1 MPQALSAGGALDR
14 SAQNA
19 SAGTGTGAYTVRTG
33 DSLQTIAQ
41 AAYGDS
47 QLWYLIADATA

>member
-1 MPQALSAGGALDR
+1 
-14 SAQNA
+14 
-19 SAGTGTGAYTVRTG
+19 VRTG

-47 QLWYLIADATA
+47 QLWYLIADASGLFHIQNSPQAQVNRAQAAIN